1 MVLLRG
7 AHFDIVHN
15 NSVDELVVT
24 NKWLTS
30 YFISQV
36 KGNQLFKGFFSLV
49 VLFGWIDTLVVKS
62 LAELSIYIP
71 SLFQI
76 GKVVSGKKMKILMA
90 NTEGWQ
96 MIYCWG
102 DDRGSLSQEGLQAK
116 GLFIIKCAFSSSCP
130 KWLLIKNVY
139 KSPSHSFT

>member
-7 AHFDIVHN
+7 AHLDITHN
-15 NSVDELVVT
+15 NSFDELVVT

-71 SLFQI
+71 SLVQI

-90 NTEGWQ
+90 NTEG
-96 MIYCWG
+96 
-102 DDRGSLSQEGLQAK
+102 
-116 GLFIIKCAFSSSCP
+116 
-130 KWLLIKNVY
+130 
-139 KSPSHSFT
+139 